1 MNVGQAVATR
11 FSARAF
17 LPDPIPEETLR
28 ALILGAQRAP
38 SGGNVQPW
46 RVYGLTGDPLDILIA
61 DVRGR
66 IAAGQHQ
73 RRPFPIYPDPLE
85 DPYRA
90 RRRECGFSLYSAL
103 GVAREDFAAR
113 DAWHARNFEL
123 FGAPVALFFVLEAAA
138 GPSQWADLG
147 MFMQTLMLLAV
158 EAGLGTCA
166 QAAWAQWPETLA
178 RHLALPKGCVVASG
192 MAIGRIDPDHPVN
205 QWRTTR
211 APLDEI
217 AHLSGF

>member
-1 MNVGQAVATR
+1 MNVGEAIEARYSV
-11 FSARAF
+11 RAF
-17 LPDPIPEETLR
+17 LPDPIPETTLR
-28 ALILGAQRAP
+28 ALIRGAQRAP
-38 SGGNVQPW
+38 SGGNIQPW
-46 RVYGLTGDPLDILIA
+46 QVYGLTGKPLDALIA
-61 DVRGR
+61 DVRER
-66 IAAGQHQ
+66 TAAGQHESA
-73 RRPFPIYPDPLE
+73 PFPIYPDPLE
-85 DPYRA
+85 EPYMA

-103 GVAREDFAAR
+103 GIERQDYAGR

-123 FGAPVALFFVLEAAA
+123 FGAPVALFFVLDAKA

-158 EAGLGTCA
+158 EDGLGTCA

-178 RHLALPKGCVVASG
+178 RHLALTDGCVVAAG
-192 MAIGRIDPDHPVN
+192 MAMGKMDPDHPVN

-217 AHLSGF
+217 VRLSGF